1 MTMKLSTLALSAAIA
16 AIFVLQPGCKGK
28 EEVSKAQGGF
38 KEIDIPCSGP
48 KFTSDKDFFR
58 ADNSAMSQ
66 DMSLSREKALTM
78 AKQRLASLIETQ
90 IKSVTDRYVNE
101 REFGENSEFEQKFEN
116 MTREVVNLKMNDI
129 RIICEKTGSLG
140 NGKYQTFVAIEI
152 DKESL
157 LNGINNGISKDQKL
171 QIDYDKMKYEQI
183 FNEEMEKLANE
194 R

>member
-1 MTMKLSTLALSAAIA
+1 MRALQTLAALLGVALM
-16 AIFVLQPGCKGK
+16 VQTGCKGK
-28 EEVSKAQGGF
+28 EEVAKDQGGF

-48 KFTSDKDFFR
+48 KYTSDKDFFR
-58 ADNSAMSQ
+58 ADNSAISQ

-129 RIICEKTGSLG
+129 KIICEKPGALG
-140 NGKYQTFVAIEI
+140 NGKFQTFVAIEV

-171 QIDYDKMKYEQI
+171 QVDYDKMKYEQI
-183 FNEEMEKLANE
+183 FNEEMEKMANGQ
-194 R
+194 

>member
-1 MTMKLSTLALSAAIA
+1 MKSVKLIVAGLIGITVLSMSA
-16 AIFVLQPGCKGK
+16 CKK
-28 EEVSKAQGGF
+28 KQEVSKDQGGF

-48 KFTSDKDFFR
+48 NFRSDKDFFR
-58 ADNSAMSQ
+58 ADNSAISQ
-66 DMSLSREKALTM
+66 DMSLSREKALTL
-78 AKQRLASLIETQ
+78 AKQRLASIIETQ

-129 RIICEKTGSLG
+129 KIICEKPGALG
-140 NGKYQTFVAIEI
+140 NGKFQTFVAVEV

-171 QIDYDKMKYEQI
+171 QIDYDKMKFEKI
-183 FNEEMEKLANE
+183 FNEEMEKMANQP
-194 R
+194 